1 MGGIPH
7 EGLIVIAEIMLANAA
22 FGAIKETIQ
31 NGGDLLSAGQKLFD
45 YFDAKSSIQKKA
57 KEGGMKSDL
66 EEFMALEK
74 LKQQEAELRQMMI
87 YQGRGGLWDDWMQF
101 QVDARKKR
109 EAEEARQR
117 LKKQK
122 RIEALKTTGLVILLV
137 AMLGGLGVIIG
148 AIIYMG
154 RHNL

>member
-1 MGGIPH
+1 M
-7 EGLIVIAEIMLANAA
+7 IAEIMLANAA

-45 YFDAKSSIQKKA
+45 YFDAKSTIQKKA
-57 KEGGMKSDL
+57 KDGGMKSDL

-87 YQGRGGLWDDWMQF
+87 YQGRGGMWDDWQQF
-101 QVDARKKR
+101 QVEARKKR
-109 EAEEARQR
+109 DKAEAEAKVKRM
-117 LKKQK
+117 K
-122 RIEALKTTGLVILLV
+122 RIEALKTTGMIILLV

-148 AIIYMG
+148 AIIYYG
-154 RHNL
+154 RHNF

>member
-1 MGGIPH
+1 M
-7 EGLIVIAEIMLANAA
+7 LAELAIANAA
-22 FGAIKETIQ
+22 FSVIKETIN
-31 NGGDLLSAGQKLFD
+31 NGGDILSAGQHLFQ
-45 YFDAKSSIQKKA
+45 YFDAKSTIAKKA

-109 EAEEARQR
+109 EKAEAEER
-117 LKKQK
+117 LKRER
-122 RIEALKTTGLVILLV
+122 RIEALKNGAMIVALVV
-137 AMLGGLGVIIG
+137 MLGGIGVIIG
-148 AIIYMG
+148 LTVLMATG
-154 RHNL
+154 RL

>member
-1 MGGIPH
+1 M
-7 EGLIVIAEIMLANAA
+7 IAEIMLANAA

-31 NGGDLLSAGQKLFD
+31 NGGDLISAGQKLFD
-45 YFDAKSSIQKKA
+45 YFDAKSTIQKKA
-57 KEGGMKSDL
+57 REGGMKSDL

-74 LKQQEAELRQMMI
+74 LKQQEAELKQMMI
-87 YQGRGGLWDDWMQF
+87 YQGRGGMWDDWQQF

-109 EAEEARQR
+109 EKAEAQER

-122 RIEALKTTGLVILLV
+122 RIEALKTFGMVALLVI
-137 AMLGGLGVIIG
+137 MLGGLGVLIA
-148 AIIYMG
+148 AIVIMG

>member
-1 MGGIPH
+1 M
-7 EGLIVIAEIMLANAA
+7 IAELMLANAA

-45 YFDAKSSIQKKA
+45 YFDAKSVIQKKA
-57 KEGGMKSDL
+57 REGGMKSDL

-74 LKQQEAELRQMMI
+74 LKQQEAELKQMMI

-101 QVDARKKR
+101 QVEARKKR
-109 EAEEARQR
+109 EAAEAAER

-122 RIEALKTTGLVILLV
+122 RLESLKTFGLVTLLV
-137 AMLGGLGVIIG
+137 VMLGGLGVIIG
-148 AIIYMG
+148 AIIYLG

>member
-1 MGGIPH
+1 M
-7 EGLIVIAEIMLANAA
+7 IAEIMLANAA

-45 YFDAKSSIQKKA
+45 YFDAKSTIQKKA
-57 KEGGMKSDL
+57 KDGGMKSDL

-74 LKQQEAELRQMMI
+74 LKQQEQELKQMMI
-87 YQGRGGLWDDWMQF
+87 YQGRGGMWDDWQQF
-101 QVDARKKR
+101 QVEARKKR
-109 EAEEARQR
+109 EKAEAQER

-122 RIEALKTTGLVILLV
+122 RLEALKTTGMVILLV
-137 AMLGGLGVIIG
+137 VMLGGLGVIIG
-148 AIIYMG
+148 AIIYFG